1 MDLGT
6 LDRLRGP
13 RRMCGS
19 QARSPATG
27 QKRIHGAQAAR
38 QNSCCNKC
46 AHLQTAAPRGSLGPH
61 RRRIPQ
67 SSKRSTNAL
76 RPGARACG
84 LDFDGAAL
92 ERSRETLLSVSVNE
106 PSSGFHQLDL
116 AKHNITLQ
124 PGMAYRFSIA
134 LVIDPENR
142 SRDVFA
148 SGVII
153 RTNLAPSLE
162 QKLHPAIHEERP
174 FFCAE
179 AGLWYDAL
187 ESLANLIAA
196 QPANPHFLEQRDA
209 LLNQVGLTNV
219 VRCEANLVAKP
230 SE

>member
-1 MDLGT
+1 MLYVLAPEHAGLT
-6 LDRLRGP
+6 SKEQPSLYWYL
-13 RRMCGS
+13 S
-19 QARSPATG
+19 
-27 QKRIHGAQAAR
+27 GASR
-38 QNSCCNKC
+38 TNK
-46 AHLQTAAPRGSLGPH
+46 LELTW
-61 RRRIPQ
+61 
-67 SSKRSTNAL
+67 NV
-76 RPGARACG
+76 
-84 LDFDGAAL
+84 